1 MITPQTYVGLPD
13 TLKVAYQ
20 NKAKN
25 YIISI
30 ACATFGIKEEEL
42 VSKSRASRLVK
53 IRAITAYFLR
63 KRTILSLKQIGELIG
78 GRHHSSVLHLIQQVE
93 NKEYDS
99 MMLEMFQEF
108 ENNFKS

>member
-1 MITPQTYVGLPD
+1 MTPQLYVGLPD
-13 TLKVAYQ
+13 IVKVAYQ
-20 NKAKN
+20 NKAQH
-25 YIISI
+25 YIISL
-30 ACATFGIKEEEL
+30 ACSTFGVTNEEIM
-42 VSKSRASRLVK
+42 SKSRASRLVK

-108 ENNFKS
+108 EKNFNRQ